1 VCTGLVVKVS
11 LGSPSGFPLF
21 FILLTARW
29 RNPVLDILR
38 NVQTSVR
45 AQYQEAV
52 LVRRNG
58 TRKRCQELAQELLRS
73 REASSRL
80 TVRDLALI
88 SGFAGILVADGYVS
102 SLARTV
108 TRTTDT
114 FFLIAALFTVLALM
128 TRKHWTSTLLALVT
142 GLIFLATPGAPFPP
156 HITLSLIANGIVFDL
171 ALLFMLSRSTG
182 PEPTR
187 NQLAVAG
194 TLGNMVMAITA
205 LAALT
210 ITVGVNIPLN
220 IWPAIILADAFIGL
234 IGVFFGYLV
243 AKRLHVSRLRY
254 NPVY

>member
-1 VCTGLVVKVS
+1 M
-11 LGSPSGFPLF
+11 
-21 FILLTARW
+21 
-29 RNPVLDILR
+29 
-38 NVQTSVR
+38 
-45 AQYQEAV
+45 
-52 LVRRNG
+52 
-58 TRKRCQELAQELLRS
+58 AQEVLRS
-73 REASSRL
+73 REASSTL

-102 SLARTV
+102 SLARAV

-128 TRKHWTSTLLALVT
+128 TRKHWTSTLLAL
-142 GLIFLATPGAPFPP
+142 GAPFPP

-171 ALLFMLSRSTG
+171 ALLAMLSRSTG

-194 TLGNMVMAITA
+194 SLGNMVMAITA

-210 ITVGVNIPLN
+210 TTVGVNIPLN
-220 IWPAIILADAFIGL
+220 IWPAIILGDAFIGL
-234 IGVFFGYLV
+234 IGVFFGHLV

-254 NPVY
+254 NPLY

>member
-1 VCTGLVVKVS
+1 M
-11 LGSPSGFPLF
+11 
-21 FILLTARW
+21 
-29 RNPVLDILR
+29 
-38 NVQTSVR
+38 
-45 AQYQEAV
+45 
-52 LVRRNG
+52 
-58 TRKRCQELAQELLRS
+58 AQEVLRS
-73 REASSRL
+73 REASSTL

-102 SLARTV
+102 SLARPV

-171 ALLFMLSRSTG
+171 ALLAMLSRSTG

-194 TLGNMVMAITA
+194 SLGNMVMAITA

-210 ITVGVNIPLN
+210 TTVGVNIPLN
-220 IWPAIILADAFIGL
+220 IWPAIILGDAFIGL

-254 NPVY
+254 NPLY